1 MPSTAIRSFAYDR
14 ASAALDV
21 MFLSGRS
28 YRYFLVP
35 ARVADELR
43 EAFSKG
49 RYFNARIR
57 DHYPFEELAAEGE
70 APPPPT
76 SPEKVTSPRKGN
88 RRRP

>member
-1 MPSTAIRSFAYDR
+1 MPSTAIHHFAYDR

-21 MFLSGRS
+21 MFFGGRS

-35 ARVADELR
+35 SRVADELG

-57 DHYPFEELAAEGE
+57 DRYPFVELAAEEE
-70 APPPPT
+70 APPPAP
-76 SPEKVTSPRKGN
+76 VTSPRKGS
-88 RRRP
+88 RRPP